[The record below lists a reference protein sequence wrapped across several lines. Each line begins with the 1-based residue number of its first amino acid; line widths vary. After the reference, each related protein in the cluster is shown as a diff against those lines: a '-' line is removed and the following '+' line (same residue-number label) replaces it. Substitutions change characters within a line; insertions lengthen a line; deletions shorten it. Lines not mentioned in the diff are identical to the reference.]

1 MPVRMRM
8 TGKTCLRQATS
19 TYETG
24 SRPSIKDLG
33 WGFDLPNMLT
43 GLINQ
48 HPRAAIAYN
57 AQPETGDVGA
67 FFDSF

>member
-1 MPVRMRM
+1 MPVRMCM

-24 SRPSIKDLG
+24 SRLSIKDLG
-33 WGFDLPNMLT
+33 WGFDLPYMLT
-43 GLINQ
+43 GLYNQ
-48 HPRAAIAYN
+48 YPRAAIAHH
-57 AQPETGDVGA
+57 AQPETGVIGT